1 MSPKQTEKGKVKNE
15 EEAVSIQKLSKS
27 KLTYSS
33 NRKKPKISSKKLPKK
48 RSSENNAFRK
58 CDVSSLLK
66 TKRFSKPKL
75 RRPKQSEPKVS
86 ESMKKASST
95 TANLMLNEGK
105 FRLSTK
111 FSTRTHYFFSA
122 DWSK

>member
-1 MSPKQTEKGKVKNE
+1 MQ
-15 EEAVSIQKLSKS
+15 
-27 KLTYSS
+27 LTHTF
-33 NRKKPKISSKKLPKK
+33 NRKKHK
-48 RSSENNAFRK
+48 RSSRKLLKRKSNASSAFRK
-58 CDVSSLLK
+58 CVKNNSLKMKHYSKLK
-66 TKRFSKPKL
+66 LQKPKL
-75 RRPKQSEPKVS
+75 SEPKVS